1 MSMEI
6 ERKFLVRGDAWR
18 TGADGTRTRQGYL
31 SLARERTVRIRATEK
46 QAWLTIKGVTR
57 GISRV
62 EFEYAIPAAD
72 AQHLLD
78 ELCLQPLIEKTR
90 YAVRYGGHLWDI
102 DEFHGANQGLIVA
115 EIELG
120 SETEVF
126 ERPPWLGD
134 EVSGDPRYFNSSLVR
149 NPLGQR

>member
-18 TGADGTRTRQGYL
+18 TGADGTRIRQGYL

-149 NPLGQR
+149 NPLGQC